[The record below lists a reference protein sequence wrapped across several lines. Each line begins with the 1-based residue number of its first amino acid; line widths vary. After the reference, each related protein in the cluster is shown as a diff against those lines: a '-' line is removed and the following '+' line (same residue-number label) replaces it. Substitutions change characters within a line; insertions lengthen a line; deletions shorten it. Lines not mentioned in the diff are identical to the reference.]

1 MPLDFVSNLATLSTA
16 ALWDRRNDPLS
27 TVKGTFSSASI
38 DHAASWLGSDVR
50 NRKLLL
56 QQYAFV
62 PLGRVVLASR
72 AQWGKKFGPD
82 PLFLDGRF
90 QAGGATTVR
99 GYREDSLG
107 PRDVEGLPL
116 GGEALLVLN
125 QEVRF
130 PIYRWVNGVS
140 FIDAGNIL
148 GRNESF
154 SWKDVK
160 VGYGAGLRFATPVGT
175 LRVDFGIP
183 ASAVPSATTRD
194 ANSLRDGRWYFGIG
208 QIF

>member
-1 MPLDFVSNLATLSTA
+1 M
-16 ALWDRRNDPLS
+16 
-27 TVKGTFSSASI
+27 
-38 DHAASWLGSDVR
+38 
-50 NRKLLL
+50 
-56 QQYAFV
+56 
-62 PLGRVVLASR
+62 
-72 AQWGKKFGPD
+72 
-82 PLFLDGRF
+82 
-90 QAGGATTVR
+90 R

-148 GRNESF
+148 GLNESF